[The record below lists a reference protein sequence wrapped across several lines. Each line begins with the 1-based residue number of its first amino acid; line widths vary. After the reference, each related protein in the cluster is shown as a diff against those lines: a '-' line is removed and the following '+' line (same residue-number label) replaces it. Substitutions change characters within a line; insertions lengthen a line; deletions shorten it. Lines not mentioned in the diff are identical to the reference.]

1 LCAELFR
8 FCPVTSDP
16 QRTGP
21 FRSPP
26 HRNKRTSGSIYIY
39 IYIYIYISLSLSLS
53 GEGRP

>member
-21 FRSPP
+21 FRSRP
-26 HRNKRTSGSIYIY
+26 HRNQRTSGSIYIY
-39 IYIYIYISLSLSLS
+39 LSLSLS